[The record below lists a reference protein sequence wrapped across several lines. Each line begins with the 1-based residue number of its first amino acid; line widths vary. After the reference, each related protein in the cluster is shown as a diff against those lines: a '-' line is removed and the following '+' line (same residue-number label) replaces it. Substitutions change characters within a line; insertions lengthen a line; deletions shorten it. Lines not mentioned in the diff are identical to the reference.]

1 MEPKE
6 GERDVQVISG
16 RMGKRCVCV
25 GVPCVFRMAGP
36 RGSLHAPPQLKPRD
50 EVKSGNERHEGLGM
64 TGHKGTVCGLGLLG
78 VTNRGNLLYEVA
90 LHPCDRE
97 RKRGHDVVVCCV
109 LGERS

>member
-1 MEPKE
+1 MGFVRPKGEPKE

-50 EVKSGNERHEGLGM
+50 EVKSGNERHDGLRM
-64 TGHKGTVCGLGLLG
+64 TGHKGTVCGNRLLG
-78 VTNRGNLLYEVA
+78 VTKRGNLT
-90 LHPCDRE
+90 
-97 RKRGHDVVVCCV
+97 V
-109 LGERS
+109 LGCLTPV